1 MGKYLVIWEL
11 DHSKIP
17 IDPKERGAA
26 WQMFMGMVKQD
37 LEKGPAVDWGSFVGE
52 SRGYVIHEGSEVEVA
67 KSMQQYV
74 PFVTFKSHPVA
85 TVSQIDELVASLLT

>member
-52 SRGYVIHEGSEVEVA
+52 SRGYTIHEGSEVEVA
-67 KSMQQYV
+67 LALQQFV
-74 PFVTFKSHPVA
+74 PFVSYKVHPVA
-85 TVSQIDELVASLLT
+85 TISQIDELVAALLE